1 MTIQFQSSVLFVRDI
16 QASRRF
22 YEELLGQEVE
32 MDFGANVGYK
42 GGFAIWQVDSAFEM
56 VFERPADAEARLGR
70 DNFEL
75 YFESPDLEV
84 VWARL
89 SSQEVEVVHPLREQ
103 PWGQRAIRI
112 FDPDGHIVE
121 IGEPMPIVIARFL
134 AQGMKAEAV
143 AERTFMPL
151 EFVQQV
157 AESTTT
163 NLE

>member
-56 VFERPADAEARLGR
+56 IFERPADAEARLGR
-70 DNFEL
+70 DNLEL
-75 YFESPDLEV
+75 YFESPDLDI
-84 VWARL
+84 VWTRL
-89 SSQEVEVVHPLREQ
+89 SSQGVEVVHPLRQQ
-103 PWGQRAIRI
+103 PWGQRVIRVL
-112 FDPDGHIVE
+112 DPDGHVVE
-121 IGEPMPIVIARFL
+121 IGEPMSIVIARLL

-143 AERTFMPL
+143 AERTLMPL

>member
-22 YEELLGQEVE
+22 YEEPLGQEVE

-42 GGFAIWQVDSAFEM
+42 GGFAIWQVDSAFQM
-56 VFERPADAEARLGR
+56 VFEGPADAEGRLGR

-75 YFESPDLEV
+75 YFESPDLDA
-84 VWARL
+84 VWTRL
-89 SSQEVEVVHPLREQ
+89 SSQEVEVVHALREQ

-112 FDPDGHIVE
+112 CDPDGHIVE
-121 IGEPMPIVIARFL
+121 IGEPMPIVVARFL
-134 AQGMKAEAV
+134 AQGMTAEAV

-157 AESTTT
+157 AASSTA
-163 NLE
+163 NQK

>member
-1 MTIQFQSSVLFVRDI
+1 MTIQFQSSALFVRDI

-56 VFERPADAEARLGR
+56 IFERPADAEARLGC

-75 YFESPDLEV
+75 YFESPDLDI
-84 VWARL
+84 VWTRL
-89 SSQEVEVVHPLREQ
+89 SNQEVEVVHPLREQ
-103 PWGQRAIRI
+103 PWGQRVIRI

-121 IGEPMPIVIARFL
+121 IGEPMPIVIVRFL
-134 AQGMKAEAV
+134 AQGMTAEAV
-143 AERTFMPL
+143 AERTLMPL

-157 AESTTT
+157 SEGTAT

>member
-16 QASRRF
+16 QTSRRF

-42 GGFAIWQVDSAFEM
+42 GGFAIWQVDSAFE
-56 VFERPADAEARLGR
+56 VIFERPADAEAPLGR
-70 DNFEL
+70 DNLEL
-75 YFESPDLEV
+75 YFESPDLDIA
-84 VWARL
+84 WTRL

-103 PWGQRAIRI
+103 PWGQRVIRI

-121 IGEPMPIVIARFL
+121 IGEPMPIVIARYL

-143 AERTFMPL
+143 AERTLMPL
-151 EFVQQV
+151 EFIQQV

>member
-42 GGFAIWQVDSAFEM
+42 GGFAIWHVDSAFEM
-56 VFERPADAEARLGR
+56 IFERPADADARLGN
-70 DNFEL
+70 DNFEI
-75 YFESPDLEV
+75 YFESPDLDI
-84 VWARL
+84 VWTRL
-89 SSQEVEVVHPLREQ
+89 SSQEVEAVHPLREQ
-103 PWGQRAIRI
+103 PWGQRVIRI
-112 FDPDGHIVE
+112 FDPDGHVVE
-121 IGEPMPIVIARFL
+121 IGEPMPSVISRFL
-134 AQGMKAEAV
+134 AQGMTAEAV
-143 AERTFMPL
+143 AERTLLPL

-157 AESTTT
+157 SEGTAT

>member
-1 MTIQFQSSVLFVRDI
+1 MTIQFQSSALFVRDI

-56 VFERPADAEARLGR
+56 IFERPADAEARLGC

-75 YFESPDLEV
+75 YFESPDLDI
-84 VWARL
+84 VWTRL

-103 PWGQRAIRI
+103 PWGQRVIRF

-134 AQGMKAEAV
+134 AQGMTAEAV
-143 AERTFMPL
+143 AERTLMPL

-157 AESTTT
+157 SEGTAT

>member
-56 VFERPADAEARLGR
+56 IFARPSDAEARLGN

-75 YFESPDLEV
+75 YFESSDLDS
-84 VWARL
+84 VWTQL
-89 SSQEVEVVHPLREQ
+89 SRQEVELVHPLREQ
-103 PWGQRAIRI
+103 PWGQRVIRI
-112 FDPDGHIVE
+112 LDPDGHVVE
-121 IGEPMPIVIARFL
+121 IGEPMPFVIARFL
-134 AQGMKAEAV
+134 AQGMTPEAV
-143 AERTFMPL
+143 AERTLMPL

-157 AESTTT
+157 ADNTTA

>member
-1 MTIQFQSSVLFVRDI
+1 MTIQFQSSVFFVRDM

-42 GGFAIWQVDSAFEM
+42 GGFALWQVGSAFEM
-56 VFERPADAEARLGR
+56 IFERPADAEASLGC

-75 YFESPDLEV
+75 YFESSDLDT
-84 VWARL
+84 VWTRL

-103 PWGQRAIRI
+103 PWGQRVIRI
-112 FDPDGHIVE
+112 LDPDGHIVE

-134 AQGMKAEAV
+134 AQGMKLEAV
-143 AERTFMPL
+143 AERTLMPL
-151 EFVQQV
+151 EFVQQL
-157 AESTTT
+157 AENATT